1 MILMLVIVAAVICIA
16 TVGGALAVRTRVVM
30 RPLAGAVA
38 ASIGAPG
45 RWRSVGVA
53 VLRPD
58 RRMAAL
64 VVWLMV
70 LDTTLA
76 LAAPW
81 PLQFVVDYGLAKK
94 PFPNWLA
101 ALHGLH
107 PAWLSGI
114 AASCGLLLVG
124 AAALVGYLATFFSG
138 VLAERMTLRLRAGV
152 FGHVLRA
159 APRSVAGFPLG
170 ELTSRIGPDV
180 RQVTDTVGTV
190 FETLL
195 PDLWL
200 LAGMTAVTA
209 LLDWR
214 LTLVVTGVLPLYA
227 VTARLRNRSLR
238 GAQHCARARSGE
250 LATLAADQ
258 LARIPAIHVFG
269 QDSAETTRHRQ
280 AAARSAEAAVAA
292 LDASARFRPVTEML
306 PGLGL
311 AAVLVAG
318 TVEVTSGRLTL
329 GGLLVF
335 LAYLSS
341 LTGPIHSLAML
352 STVITRGEASRERV
366 AELLRLPTLSPAP
379 ADGRDLRMVTSGRPR
394 GAAVQLRNVSMAY
407 HPGHLVLDR
416 ATLNVPPGQIVALT
430 GASGAGKSSLLALL
444 VRLADPQAGR
454 ILINGKD
461 ITTMPLWQLRQLV
474 TLVPQEPWL
483 LAGTIAENIRYG
495 RPAATAD
502 EITAAAERAGVS
514 DFAARLPHGYE
525 TFAGEHG
532 RNLSGGQRRRI
543 AIARA
548 LLCDTPL
555 LLLDEP
561 TAGLDPASESALI
574 ASLLDAALGKT
585 IIMATHNH
593 VLCGLADRVMHLGH
607 GLLRATGRADESVLI
622 CASG

>member
-1 MILMLVIVAAVICIA
+1 MILMLVIAAAVICSA
-16 TVGGALAVRTRVVM
+16 TVGGALAVRARVAR
-30 RPLAGAVA
+30 RPLVGAVS

-45 RWRSVGVA
+45 RWRSVGTA

-64 VVWLMV
+64 VVWLTV
-70 LDTTLA
+70 LDATLS

-81 PLQFVVDYGLAKK
+81 PLQFVVDYGLGRK
-94 PFPNWLA
+94 PFPHWLA
-101 ALHGLH
+101 GLHGLR
-107 PAWLSGI
+107 PVPLAGI
-114 AASCGLLLVG
+114 AAASGLLLVG
-124 AAALVGYLATFFSG
+124 AAALVGYLVTFFSG
-138 VLAERMTLRLRAGV
+138 VLAERMTFRLRAGV

-159 APRSVAGFPLG
+159 APKSVTSFPLG

-180 RQVTDTVGTV
+180 RQVSDTVGTV

-195 PDLWL
+195 RDLWL

-214 LTLVVTGVLPLYA
+214 LTLVVLGVLPLYA
-227 VTARLRNRSLR
+227 VIARLRNRSLGR
-238 GAQHCARARSGE
+238 AQRHARARSGE
-250 LATLAADQ
+250 LAALAADQ

-269 QDSAETTRHRQ
+269 QDSAETARHRR
-280 AAARSAEAAVAA
+280 AAARSARAAVAA

-311 AAVLVAG
+311 AAVVVAG
-318 TVEVTSGRLTL
+318 TIEVTSGRLTV

-341 LTGPIHSLAML
+341 LTEPIHSLAML
-352 STVITRGEASRERV
+352 STVITRGEASRDRV
-366 AELLRLPTLSPAP
+366 ADLLRLPTLGPVP
-379 ADGRDLRMVTSGRPR
+379 PDGRDRPMVTSGRAR
-394 GAAVQLRNVSMAY
+394 GPAVQLRDVSLAY
-407 HPGHLVLDR
+407 HPDQLVLDR
-416 ATLNVPPGQIVALT
+416 ATLKVMPGQVVALT

-444 VRLADPQAGR
+444 VRLADPLAGR
-454 ILINGKD
+454 ILIDGRD
-461 ITTMPLWQLRQLV
+461 ITAMPLRQLRQLV

-495 RPAATAD
+495 RPVATV
-502 EITAAAERAGVS
+502 EEVTAAAERAGVS

-525 TFAGEHG
+525 TFVGEHG

-543 AIARA
+543 AVARA

-561 TAGLDPASESALI
+561 TAGLDPAAESALI
-574 ASLLDAALGKT
+574 ISLLDAARGKT
-585 IIMATHNH
+585 IIMATHNR
-593 VLCGLADRVMHLGH
+593 VLCGLADHVIHLDH
-607 GLLRATGRADESVLI
+607 GLLRAAGRADESALI
-622 CASG
+622 CTSG